1 MLSSLQLEH
10 VMLWSY
16 NALSVIY
23 AYIQEAQNV
32 VSHLETNYA
41 LAESDLAGVDTRL
54 SEIESRGQFSL
65 KALLCD
71 IYAELQGDVQVLS
84 RQDLLP
90 AVYDGYIADM
100 RTSEMHKLLVRLV
113 YQMGQMASNIHEKI
127 ANM

>member
-1 MLSSLQLEH
+1 M
-10 VMLWSY
+10 
-16 NALSVIY
+16 
-23 AYIQEAQNV
+23 